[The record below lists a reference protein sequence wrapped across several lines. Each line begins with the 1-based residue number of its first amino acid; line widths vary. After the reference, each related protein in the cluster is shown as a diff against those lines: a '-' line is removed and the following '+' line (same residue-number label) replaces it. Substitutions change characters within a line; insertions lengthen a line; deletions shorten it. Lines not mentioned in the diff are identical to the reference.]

1 MSTLISIPSFRSLFL
16 QVHARGQDLGQA
28 TGFIAKLPRSTRRY
42 LVTNRHVVT
51 GRHEET
57 GECLDTKHAALPDAI
72 TITHNSSAGIG
83 YYVPERI
90 ELYRDGGPDDGGIR
104 RWVEHP
110 VQTSADV
117 VVIPL
122 EEGPDRTL
130 HHYDVLGLTEHLIE
144 PGSVVNIVGF
154 PYGQRTGGFAIWS
167 TGFVASEP
175 QLNHHGEPMFL
186 VDCRSRKGQSGSPVI
201 TFTGG
206 HGAFLKP
213 DERNV
218 NVGTIHLLGVYSGR
232 LNDDSDLGR
241 VWKSWLLAEL
251 IEVADLR
258 P

>member
-1 MSTLISIPSFRSLFL
+1 MSTLISIPSFRSLFI
-16 QVHARGQDLGQA
+16 QIHANEREIGQA
-28 TGFIAKLPRSTRRY
+28 TGFIAKLPRSSRRY

-57 GECLDTKHAALPDAI
+57 KECLDKNAALPDAI
-72 TITHNSSAGIG
+72 TIVHNSSAGIG
-83 YYVPERI
+83 YYVRERI
-90 ELYRDGGPDDGGIR
+90 NLYSGGGPDDGGVP
-104 RWVEHP
+104 RWIEHP
-110 VQTSADV
+110 VQKSADV

-122 EEGPDRTL
+122 EEGPDRT
-130 HHYDVLGLTEHLIE
+130 HHYYNVVGLTEQLIE
-144 PGSVVNIVGF
+144 PGSAISIVGF

-186 VDCRSRKGQSGSPVI
+186 VDCRARKGQSGSPVI

-213 DERNV
+213 GERNV
-218 NVGTIHLLGVYSGR
+218 NLGAIHLLGVYSGR

-241 VWKSWLLAEL
+241 VWKSWLLEEL
-251 IEVADLR
+251 IAAADVGET
-258 P
+258 